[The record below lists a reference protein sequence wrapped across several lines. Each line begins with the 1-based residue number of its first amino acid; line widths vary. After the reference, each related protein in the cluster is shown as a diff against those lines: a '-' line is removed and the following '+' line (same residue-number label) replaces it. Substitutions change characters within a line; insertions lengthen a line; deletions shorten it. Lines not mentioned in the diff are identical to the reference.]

1 MSNRTPRQLIK
12 YTLAGLTSNT
22 ILYLFYIALTSL
34 NISPKP
40 AMSLVYSLGVLL
52 TFFLNKNWTF
62 QSKASNHRIFRHL
75 LAYCL
80 GYLLNLLILFVLVD
94 HLGYPHQIIQGI
106 AVICIALF
114 LFFVQKAWVF
124 RT

>member
-1 MSNRTPRQLIK
+1 
-12 YTLAGLTSNT
+12 
-22 ILYLFYIALTSL
+22 
-34 NISPKP
+34 
-40 AMSLVYSLGVLL
+40 MSLVYSLGVLL
-52 TFFLNKNWTF
+52 TFFFNKNWTF
-62 QSKASNHRIFRHL
+62 QSKASNHRIFRYL

-106 AVICIALF
+106 AIICIALF